1 MGTLP
6 AGSSDPLT
14 AFLVAAVVPR
24 DTGHATGTLD
34 RAQAM
39 LSAHPELANADIFAT
54 AVLGDDTA
62 VRQFL
67 EADPASA
74 KAKGGPYGWDPL
86 THLCFSRYL
95 RLDPARAAGFVRAA
109 EALLDAGADPNT
121 GFIEA
126 DHQPRPEFESV
137 IYGACGLAHHP
148 ELTRLLLERGADPN
162 DEETPYHTPE
172 TDDNRALLVLLES
185 GKLNADSLTT
195 LLLRKEDW
203 HDLDGIRLV
212 LEHDADP
219 NRIGRWG
226 RPALHHALSRDNAL
240 PIVELL
246 VDHGADPTLQADG
259 MSAVAMAGWVG
270 RGDVLALFERR
281 GIPIALSGVDRL
293 LAACASNDAT
303 AIRAISVAEPHL
315 VETIRER
322 GGELLA
328 RFAGVGNTDGVR
340 QLLDLGIEVAA
351 LWREGFGYLDIA
363 RNSMALHVAA
373 WRASHATVR
382 LLIDR
387 GAPVNV
393 PDGRGRTPLVL
404 AVRACVDSYWAWR
417 RTPESVEALLAAG
430 ARVGDVAFPS
440 GYAEVDELLVRYG
453 AGA

>member
-303 AIRAISVAEPHL
+303 AIRAISAAEPHL

-430 ARVGDVAFPS
+430 ARVGNVAFPS